1 MSMSK
6 IYMNIRKIMGYEDQ
20 AFEKH
25 LIATSSTIS
34 KYIEVNEQLF
44 QPEGMDQHVDF
55 GEC

>member
-1 MSMSK
+1 
-6 IYMNIRKIMGYEDQ
+6 MGYEDQ

-55 GEC
+55 GECWMVDCMGFDGDS